1 MKLRNYLVAC
11 AAAVAIGTVAGF
23 AMPAE
28 AAGVKVG
35 VLTCRVESGW
45 GFVFGSS
52 KDMRCTYKGSGRNE
66 HYMGTINKY
75 GVDIGYTESSVIIWG
90 VVAPTSDLKPGALE
104 GDYAGVSAQAS
115 VGVGAGANA
124 LLGGFDKS
132 ITLQPLSIEGEKGV
146 NLAAGIGAVSLKHV
160 P

>member
-35 VLTCRVESGW
+35 VLTCHVESGW